1 MHFQVWH
8 KDLAKM
14 YALVEQMLKHEN
26 PQCRKPWDLPNK
38 IHETP
43 LFLAVQKRCVDAVW
57 YLLEVK

>member
-1 MHFQVWH
+1 
-8 KDLAKM
+8 M